1 MGTSAQI
8 EIQLSSAAAADNT
21 KKGKHHHESAFM
33 TAAHILMRLTQQGKS
48 IEEIARYDF
57 NNNMELVT
65 VWADYM
71 IAVNWMYKDSNSGS
85 RSCIATDNG
94 KKWIDKYYEIRDS

>member
-8 EIQLSSAAAADNT
+8 ETQLSSAVAADNT
-21 KKGKHHHESAFM
+21 KKAGHHQESAFM

-85 RSCIATDNG
+85 RRWIATDNG
-94 KKWIDKYYEIRDS
+94 KKWIDKYYEIRNR

>member
-1 MGTSAQI
+1 MVTSAQI
-8 EIQLSSAAAADNT
+8 ENQLSSAAAADNT
-21 KKGKHHHESAFM
+21 KKAGHHHESAFM

-57 NNNMELVT
+57 NDNMELVT
-65 VWADYM
+65 VWTDYM

-85 RSCIATDNG
+85 RRWIATDNG

>member
-8 EIQLSSAAAADNT
+8 ETQLSSAAAADNT

-85 RSCIATDNG
+85 RRWIATDNG
-94 KKWIDKYYEIRDS
+94 KKWIDKYYEIRSC